1 MRAEDLKGRLI
12 GARGNKVLSLYS
24 NFSAPFKLKQKI
36 TTRGGILSKV
46 VDVQGRPTSAGNEL
60 MIGLE
65 DPTGTS
71 WMLYEPGLFFYGGKT
86 EGDPQSRFINIDES
100 SISKLAEQNSLLNT
114 VTAPIKKYAFIGIA
128 IIAGIM
134 LLRKA
139 R

>member
-12 GARGNKVLSLYS
+12 GAQGNKVLSLYS

-86 EGDPQSRFINIDES
+86 EGDPKSKFINIDEA
-100 SISKLAEQNSLLNT
+100 SISRLAEQNSLINT
-114 VTAPIKKYAFIGIA
+114 VAAPIKKYAIIGIA

-134 LLRKA
+134 ILKKA
-139 R
+139 K